1 MSAIPF
7 LPPARP
13 RLTLALA
20 LSRVAVPVN
29 LEEVTVLGFRGY
41 YHVDEND
48 NERGKY
54 DDAVAIVGPEHWS
67 TYNYNTDPSAH
78 RQGIATLTAGDWRYK
93 PGIHGLSKPKAHQY
107 AAFVQAG
114 PVQVRRDQAA
124 TDPRRS
130 DLRNVDRRNR
140 TGQSDGDTA
149 QKARKDEVPEHQR
162 DGCQNRG
169 DDKEHRRQKQH
180 LLAPKPVAD
189 ETGDGCAE
197 HTPQGDRAD
206 RDTQLARGQR
216 EVAGDEGDR
225 ARNHRDVKTEQESAD
240 RRNKRNQIDIT

>member
-7 LPPARP
+7 LPSARP

-29 LEEVTVLGFRGY
+29 LGEVTVLGFRGY
-41 YHVDEND
+41 YHVDEDD

-114 PVQVRRDQAA
+114 PVQVRRDQGA
-124 TDPRRS
+124 TESGYFGINIHRGGA
-130 DLRNVDRRNR
+130 
-140 TGQSDGDTA
+140 TGTSSL
-149 QKARKDEVPEHQR
+149 
-162 DGCQNRG
+162 GCQTLPPAQWDAFRTTLLDQLRRAG
-169 DDKEHRRQKQH
+169 QKTFRYLLTDK
-180 LLAPKPVAD
+180 P
-189 ETGDGCAE
+189 
-197 HTPQGDRAD
+197 
-206 RDTQLARGQR
+206 
-216 EVAGDEGDR
+216 
-225 ARNHRDVKTEQESAD
+225 S
-240 RRNKRNQIDIT
+240 